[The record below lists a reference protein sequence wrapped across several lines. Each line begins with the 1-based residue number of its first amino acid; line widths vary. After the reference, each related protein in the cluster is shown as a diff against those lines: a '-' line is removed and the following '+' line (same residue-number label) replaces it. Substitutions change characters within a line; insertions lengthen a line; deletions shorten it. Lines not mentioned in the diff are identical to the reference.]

1 MNLFKAL
8 FEERS
13 LYFDALD
20 NMIEAIYICDT
31 EQNLI
36 YFNKAAERLDGYLL
50 SEVKGRSTYE
60 LYGLDEQH
68 SPMLR
73 ALATERPVVNEE
85 FSYYVNGKEIVQL
98 CNAGPIYDEGRLVGA
113 YTVQRDLTMFKNIV
127 EQNIALQN
135 AMNYQRSLGALPEN
149 DPFSNI
155 VGISEPFQRCIEQA
169 RQAAKTVSSVMLI
182 GATGSGKEVFAR
194 AIHDGSDRRKKPF
207 LALNCAAIPETLIEG
222 ILFGTTKGVYTG
234 AVEKEGILAQA
245 EGGTVFLDEINSMPL
260 VSQAK
265 LLRVLE
271 ERKIMKL
278 GSDKETPID
287 IRIISSTNESPTE
300 AIRNGHMREDLFY
313 RLSVVQVMIPPLR
326 ERKEDIPHLARFFV
340 DKYNKRFQKNVLGID
355 SKVMSVFMDFS
366 WKGNVRQL
374 KACIES
380 AMNFAKDG
388 SWITLSD
395 LPVYVF
401 EDVESPD
408 NRYRQWLKVKNKA
421 ISEEAYSYYDS
432 TSGDIGVEA
441 VSASPILSDM
451 SHVASTPFA
460 PQEQSHSLAEEVDV
474 RGAIQSEEKEEIIA
488 VLKQHKGN
496 ITKAA
501 ESLGMSRQSLSYRM
515 KKYHLR

>member
-1 MNLFKAL
+1 MNLFEAL
-8 FEERS
+8 FDKRN

-20 NMIEAIYICDT
+20 HMIEAIYICDT

-60 LYGLDEQH
+60 LYGLDERH

-73 ALATERPVVNEE
+73 ALTTERPVVNEE

-113 YTVQRDLTMFKNIV
+113 YTVQRDLTMFKNMV

-135 AMNYQRSLGALPEN
+135 AMNYQRSIGALPEN

-155 VGISEPFQRCIEQA
+155 VGISETFQRCVEQA
-169 RQAAKTVSSVMLI
+169 RQAAKTTSSVMLI
-182 GATGSGKEVFAR
+182 GSTGSGKEVFAR

-234 AVEKEGILAQA
+234 AVEKDGILAQA

-287 IRIISSTNESPTE
+287 IRIISSTNESPAE

-313 RLSVVQVMIPPLR
+313 RLSVVQVLIPPLR
-326 ERKEDIPHLARFFV
+326 ERKEDIPHLVRYFV
-340 DKYNKRFQKNVLGID
+340 DKYNKRFHKNVLGAD
-355 SKVMSVFMDFS
+355 SNVMSVFMDFS
-366 WKGNVRQL
+366 WQGNVRQL

-388 SWITLSD
+388 GWITLSD

-408 NRYRQWLKVKNKA
+408 NRYRQWIKVKNKV
-421 ISEEAYSYYDS
+421 ISDTAYSHYVAEPMN
-432 TSGDIGVEA
+432 IGAEA
-441 VSASPILSDM
+441 VSASPVVEDM
-451 SHVASTPFA
+451 NPVVSVPAVSREYA
-460 PQEQSHSLAEEVDV
+460 YSLEEDVDVLAEI
-474 RGAIQSEEKEEIIA
+474 RSEEKEEIIVA
-488 VLKQHKGN
+488 LKQYKGN

-501 ESLGMSRQSLSYRM
+501 ASLGMSRQSLSYRM